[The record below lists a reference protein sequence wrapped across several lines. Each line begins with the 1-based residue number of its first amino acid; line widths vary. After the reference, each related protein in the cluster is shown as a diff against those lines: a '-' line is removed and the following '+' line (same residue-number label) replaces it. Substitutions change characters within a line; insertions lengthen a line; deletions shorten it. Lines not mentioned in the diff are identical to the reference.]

1 MGVTVVENLEKKFTV
16 WLLTRKFARSLEEA
30 NVFAKAVIE
39 GNCTEETASQM
50 AEANR
55 TNMDVMMDVGKVTP
69 EKMVPFM
76 EGKLETAKKC
86 IVFWEEHVK
95 DTNAIFFRPKYEE
108 NYGTYK

>member
-1 MGVTVVENLEKKFTV
+1 MENLEKKFTV
-16 WLLTRKFARSLEEA
+16 WLLTRKFARNVEEA
-30 NVFAKAVIE
+30 NAFAKALIE
-39 GNCTEETASQM
+39 DRCTEELALQM

-69 EKMVPFM
+69 EKMVPYLK
-76 EGKLETAKKC
+76 GKMDTAQKC

-95 DTNAIFFRPKYEE
+95 DTNAIFFRRKYEE